1 MGGLLWGY
9 LHRLRSCSTSSSS
22 CNSGGLISVSWGLD
36 DGWGFVR
43 YDPANFTWF
52 STPHTFRCCLFF
64 FFLFAAG
71 CFAQDVLTSY
81 NSSISVSPISVSP
94 SARGFCVNE
103 TYSFFV
109 GDGTF
114 APVALPLVAHREAV
128 SPSARGFCV
137 NETYSFFLG
146 DGTFAPVALPLVA
159 HHTAAHN
166 IDQGLALL
174 VAVS

>member
-1 MGGLLWGY
+1 MAV
-9 LHRLRSCSTSSSS
+9 T
-22 CNSGGLISVSWGLD
+22 I
-36 DGWGFVR
+36 
-43 YDPANFTWF
+43 
-52 STPHTFRCCLFF
+52 
-64 FFLFAAG
+64 
-71 CFAQDVLTSY
+71 
-81 NSSISVSPISVSP
+81 
-94 SARGFCVNE
+94 
-103 TYSFFV
+103 YSFFV